1 MKKEIVLLIPT
12 NKREV
17 FLNILVF
24 LDFCYGVLHARTC
37 VRVRARPCAHAGLV
51 CSSLQPLK
59 NKKWHFLI

>member
-24 LDFCYGVLHARTC
+24 LDFCYGVLHAHTRAPVRTC
-37 VRVRARPCAHAGLV
+37 GSGLYF
-51 CSSLQPLK
+51 STAFK
-59 NKKWHFLI
+59 E